1 MKNTIIGLTTEEL
14 KAVARPIT
22 WAKARELTKP
32 ENRLYVIENSILGGQ
47 TAIIIQIGMCPYVV
61 FKGEGI
67 GNWFIA

>member
-1 MKNTIIGLTTEEL
+1 MNNTIIGLTINEL
-14 KAVARPIT
+14 KEVAKPIT
-22 WAKARELTKP
+22 WARAKELTKP
-32 ENRLYVIENSILGGQ
+32 QNRLEVIENAIEGH